1 LIGIFCAIKL
11 GMTDVL
17 PMLLGALLVSIGVLA
32 SAVADRIRQLR
43 STTTLRSEPR
53 AQRVALAPAPAP
65 VSAES
70 EDSGDVLAA
79 LVAAG
84 YKKAVAARAVAACT
98 SREQATPESWT
109 AAALRRCA
117 QGGAS

>member
-1 LIGIFCAIKL
+1 
-11 GMTDVL
+11 MTDVL
-17 PMLLGALLVSIGVLA
+17 HMFLGALLVSIGMLA

-43 STTTLRSEPR
+43 STTLRSSEREPR
-53 AQRVALAPAPAP
+53 APRIAPTPTPAPALD
-65 VSAES
+65 
-70 EDSGDVLAA
+70 DSNDVVAA

-84 YKKAVAARAVAACT
+84 YKKVVAAQAVAACT